1 MGKRI
6 LRLNESELTQLIKTV
21 IMENPVGMANPA
33 TTKGTQ
39 RAENCMKPVKPRSEC
54 TQNSIAREKGGKIFE
69 VEGQVVMMVKAPN
82 GCPELCRV
90 GDKEIYKLV

>member
-21 IMENPVGMANPA
+21 ISENAIGMPNPA
-33 TTKGTQ
+33 TTKGGTTQ
-39 RAENCMKPVKPRSEC
+39 NCTKPTQPKSEC
-54 TQNSIAREKGGKIFE
+54 ASNQMAKEKGGRIFE
-69 VEGQVVMMVKAPN
+69 VNGSVVMMIKVAD

-90 GDKEIYKLV
+90 GDKEIYKLA

>member
-33 TTKGTQ
+33 SAGNKGT
-39 RAENCMKPVKPRSEC
+39 CSKPTQPKSEC
-54 TQNSIAREKGGKIFE
+54 VSNQMAKEKGGRIFE
-69 VEGQVVMMVKAPN
+69 VNGSVVMMVKGAD

-90 GDKEIYKLV
+90 GDKEIYKLA